1 MKYDLVISIVTYN
14 SDLTY
19 VEDLSKFLESIKKIK
34 IKTIIADNLS
44 TSSYYNEL
52 LNLKSNVIST
62 GKNHGY
68 GKANNLVNKI
78 SPSSKY
84 FLVLNPDIKM
94 KPEVIYEIYD
104 FMEKNNDYGLAGPVL
119 KSTNANY
126 YNIFRENFNFFNML
140 KRWLFKIDDTLEKKK
155 FNNLTKNYNTVID
168 VKYISG
174 SFMFFRRDIFNK
186 LGGFN
191 NKFFMYFEDIEICDF
206 LRTKN
211 FNIGVIKLAEVEH
224 LRNRASYKNFKLFI
238 NHFIS
243 WFLYKIFN
251 RSKIKL

>member
-19 VEDLSKFLESIKKIK
+19 VENLSKLLEAIKKIK

-44 TSSYYNEL
+44 TLNYYNKL
-52 LNLKSNVIST
+52 LNLKSDVIST
-62 GKNHGY
+62 GKNLGY
-68 GKANNLVNKI
+68 GKANNLVNTI

-126 YNIFRENFNFFNML
+126 FNIFRENFNFFNML

-155 FNNLTKNYNTVID
+155 FNILTKNYNTVID

-174 SFMFFRRDIFNK
+174 SFMFFRRDIFIK

-206 LRTKN
+206 IRKRN

-238 NHFIS
+238 NHLIS
-243 WFLYKIFN
+243 WVLYKIFN

>member
-19 VEDLSKFLESIKKIK
+19 VENLSKFLESIKKIK
-34 IKTIIADNLS
+34 IKTVIADNLS
-44 TSSYYNEL
+44 TLSYYNKL
-52 LNLKSNVIST
+52 LNLKSDVIST
-62 GKNHGY
+62 GKNYGY
-68 GKANNLVNKI
+68 GKANNLVNII
-78 SPSSKY
+78 SPNSKY

-104 FMEKNNDYGLAGPVL
+104 FMEKNNNYGLVGPVL
-119 KSTNANY
+119 KSTNKNY

-140 KRWLFKIDDTLEKKK
+140 KRWLFKIDDTFEKKK
-155 FNNLTKNYNTVID
+155 FYILTKNYNTVID

-191 NKFFMYFEDIEICDF
+191 NKFFMYFEDIEICDYI
-206 LRTKN
+206 RTKN

-224 LRNRASYKNFKLFI
+224 LRNRTSYKNFKLFI
-238 NHFIS
+238 SHFIS
-243 WFLYKIFN
+243 WLLYKIFN